1 MNCEELR
8 DHYELYAMGAAEEP
22 ERSEIHAHLNR
33 KCEACMAGIR
43 HAMEMAALLGASAPV
58 GEPSAKLR
66 RRILASVGVEQRRF
80 GWTPL
85 WAAAAVLSLLAAGY
99 LGSRGR
105 DYSNEANRLRRELQ
119 RETVEVAR
127 LTEAFAILAGSGTAE
142 ASFGNA
148 QPRPPRGRVFLNPRR
163 GVLLVA
169 SNLPPAPLG
178 RIYEMWM
185 LPKAGKPVPAG
196 LFQSLEDGSAMHIRS
211 GAVDLAATGAVA
223 VTLEAER
230 GADQPTTQPLIVASF

>member
-1 MNCEELR
+1 
-8 DHYELYAMGAAEEP
+8 
-22 ERSEIHAHLNR
+22 
-33 KCEACMAGIR
+33 
-43 HAMEMAALLGASAPV
+43 LLGASAPP

-80 GWTPL
+80 GWTLL
-85 WAAAAVLSLLAAGY
+85 WAAAAVLSLLAAAY

-196 LFQSLEDGSAMHIRS
+196 LFQSQEDGSAMHIRS